1 MGLSASDLR
10 TFIWTTPLS
19 IGNNFVV
26 RCGWVS
32 KSSLLN
38 WLVDIPTEKL
48 AMTTITIEEAGKH
61 AGQEVT
67 IRGWLYNQRES
78 GKLLFPIFRDG
89 TSIIQGVCSLKESPD
104 AFAELRGLTQESSV
118 IVTGTIR
125 AEQRAPGGYEMGV
138 TKVHVLQKV
147 PEDTPFPI
155 QLKEHGVDF
164 LLDQR
169 HLWIRTPRQA
179 AILRIR
185 AEAVRAARD
194 YMDSQGYT
202 LTDAPMFTPAACEG
216 TSTLFEVNYIDD
228 QKAYLTQ
235 SGQLYIEATAM
246 ALGKVYTFGPTFR
259 AEKSKTR
266 RHLTEFWMLEPE
278 AAYAELPDMMD
289 LGEALV
295 SAVVQSVVKNK
306 SRELEVLKRD
316 IKKLE
321 NIKPPFPRITYE
333 EAIAVL
339 QKNGNPAKFGDDFG
353 GDEETIISSSFDR
366 PVMVHHYPA
375 AIKAFYMQPDAERP
389 DLALSFDMLAPEG
402 YGEIIGGSQRIH
414 DYDLL
419 VKRLKENNLPVDS
432 FQWYLDLR
440 RYGSVPH
447 AGFGLGL
454 ERTVAW
460 ICGTEHIR
468 EVIPFPRMIYR
479 VYP

>member
-1 MGLSASDLR
+1 
-10 TFIWTTPLS
+10 
-19 IGNNFVV
+19 
-26 RCGWVS
+26 
-32 KSSLLN
+32 
-38 WLVDIPTEKL
+38 
-48 AMTTITIEEAGKH
+48 MTTITIENAGKH
-61 AGQEVT
+61 DGQEVT
-67 IRGWLYNQRES
+67 IRGWLYNIRES
-78 GKLLFPIFRDG
+78 GKLVFPIFRDG
-89 TSIIQGVCSLKESPD
+89 TGIIQGVCSLKETPE
-104 AFAELRGLTQESSV
+104 AFAALKGLTQESSV
-118 IVTGTIR
+118 IVTGNIR
-125 AEQRAPGGYEMGV
+125 AEQRAPGGFEMGV
-138 TKVHVLQKV
+138 THVEVLQRV
-147 PEDTPFPI
+147 AEATPFPI

-185 AEAVRAARD
+185 AEAVRAARN
-194 YMDSQGYT
+194 YMDGLGYT
-202 LTDAPMFTPAACEG
+202 LTDAPIFTPAACEG

-278 AAYAELPDMMD
+278 AAYADLGDMMD
-289 LGEALV
+289 LGEGLV
-295 SAVVQSVVKNK
+295 SAIVQSVVKNK
-306 SRELEVLKRD
+306 SRELELLKRD

-321 NIKPPFPRITYE
+321 SIKAPFPRITYE
-333 EAIAVL
+333 EAIGVL
-339 QKNGNPAKFGDDFG
+339 QKRGNPAKFGDDFG
-353 GDEETIISSSFDR
+353 GDEETIISSEYDR
-366 PVMVHHYPA
+366 PLIVHHYPA

-419 VKRLKENNLPVDS
+419 VKRLKENNLPEES

-447 AGFGLGL
+447 SGFGMGL

>member
-1 MGLSASDLR
+1 
-10 TFIWTTPLS
+10 
-19 IGNNFVV
+19 
-26 RCGWVS
+26 
-32 KSSLLN
+32 
-38 WLVDIPTEKL
+38 
-48 AMTTITIEEAGKH
+48 MTTITIEQAGKYD
-61 AGQEVT
+61 GQEVT
-67 IRGWLYNQRES
+67 LQGWLYNLRES

-89 TSIIQGVCSLKESPD
+89 TGIMQGVVSLKENPE
-104 AFAELRGLTQESSV
+104 AFAALKGLTQESSL
-118 IVTGTIR
+118 IVTGKIR
-125 AEQRAPGGYEMGV
+125 AEQRAPGGFEIGA
-138 TKVHVLQKV
+138 TTIQVLQKV
-147 PEDTPFPI
+147 SEETPFPI

-164 LLDQR
+164 LLDHR

-185 AEAVRAARD
+185 AEAVRAARN
-194 YMDSQGYT
+194 YMDAQGYT
-202 LTDAPMFTPAACEG
+202 LTDAPMFTPSACEG

-278 AAYAELPDMMD
+278 AAYTTLDDMMA
-289 LGEALV
+289 LGEGLV
-295 SAVVQSVVKNK
+295 SAVVQSVVQNK
-306 SRELEVLKRD
+306 SRELELLKRD
-316 IKKLE
+316 VSKLASV
-321 NIKPPFPRITYE
+321 KSPFPRISYDD
-333 EAIAVL
+333 AIAVL
-339 QKNGNPAKFGDDFG
+339 NKSGNPAKFGDDFG
-353 GDEETIISSSFDR
+353 GDEETIISKEFDR
-366 PVMVHHYPA
+366 PVMIHRYPA
-375 AIKAFYMQPDAERP
+375 AIKAFYMQPDANDP
-389 DLALSFDMLAPEG
+389 AKALAFDMIAPEG

-419 VKRLKENNLPVDS
+419 LKRLKEHNLPEEA

>member
-1 MGLSASDLR
+1 MNDRPGKIAASL
-10 TFIWTTPLS
+10 INCL
-19 IGNNFVV
+19 V
-26 RCGWVS
+26 RE
-32 KSSLLN
+32 N
-38 WLVDIPTEKL
+38 TESRV
-48 AMTTITIEEAGKH
+48 MTIITIENAAKYD
-61 AGQEVT
+61 GQEVT
-67 IRGWLYNQRES
+67 IRGWLYNIRES
-78 GKLLFPIFRDG
+78 GKLVFPIFRDG
-89 TSIIQGVCSLKESPD
+89 TGIIQGVCSLKETPD
-104 AFAELRGLTQESSV
+104 AFAALKGLTQESSV

-125 AEQRAPGGYEMGV
+125 SEQRAPGGFELGITRV
-138 TKVHVLQKV
+138 EVLQKV
-147 PEDTPFPI
+147 SEATPFPI

-185 AEAVRAARD
+185 AEAIRAARQ
-194 YMDSQGYT
+194 YMDAQGYT
-202 LTDAPMFTPAACEG
+202 LTDAPIFTPAACEG

-228 QKAYLTQ
+228 EKAYLTQ

-278 AAYAELPDMMD
+278 AAFAELGDMMD
-289 LGEALV
+289 LGEGLV
-295 SAVVQSVVKNK
+295 SAIVQSVVKNK
-306 SRELEVLKRD
+306 SRELEMLKRD
-316 IKKLE
+316 IKRLE
-321 NIKPPFPRITYE
+321 NIKAPFPRITYE
-333 EAIAVL
+333 DAIAVL
-339 QKNGNPAKFGDDFG
+339 QKRGNPAKFGDDFG
-353 GDEETIISSSFDR
+353 GDEETIISSEYDR
-366 PVMVHHYPA
+366 PLIVHHYPS
-375 AIKAFYMQPDAERP
+375 AIKAFYMQPDALRP
-389 DLALSFDMLAPEG
+389 DLALAFDMLAPEG

-419 VKRLKENNLPVDS
+419 VKRLKENNLPVEA

-447 AGFGLGL
+447 SGFGMGL

>member
-1 MGLSASDLR
+1 MA
-10 TFIWTTPLS
+10 IIS
-19 IGNNFVV
+19 I
-26 RCGWVS
+26 
-32 KSSLLN
+32 
-38 WLVDIPTEKL
+38 D
-48 AMTTITIEEAGKH
+48 EAGKYE
-61 AGQEVT
+61 GQEVT
-67 IRGWLYNQRES
+67 IRGWLYNLRES
-78 GKLLFPIFRDG
+78 GKLMFPIFRDG
-89 TSIIQGVCSLKESPD
+89 TGVIQGVCALKENPQ
-104 AFAELRGLTQESSV
+104 AFEALKGLTQESSV

-125 AEQRAPGGYEMGV
+125 AEQRAPGGFEMGV
-138 TKVHVLQKV
+138 SKIQVLQKV
-147 PEDTPFPI
+147 SEAQPYPI

-164 LLDQR
+164 LLDHR

-179 AILRIR
+179 SILRIR
-185 AEAVRAARD
+185 AEAVRAARNF
-194 YMDSQGYT
+194 MDSQGYI

-278 AAYAELPDMMD
+278 AAYAELGDMMN
-289 LGEALV
+289 LAEGLV
-295 SAVVQSVVKNK
+295 SAVVQSVLKNK
-306 SRELEVLKRD
+306 SRELELLKRETRT
-316 IKKLE
+316 LE
-321 NIKPPFPRITYE
+321 NVKPPFPRISYE
-333 EAIAVL
+333 EAIGIL
-339 QKNGNPAKFGDDFG
+339 NKHNNPTKFGDDIG
-353 GDEETIISSSFDR
+353 GDEETIVSNEFDR
-366 PVMVHHYPA
+366 PVLVHRYPA
-375 AIKAFYMQPDAERP
+375 SIKAFYMQPDPQRP
-389 DLALSFDMLAPEG
+389 DLALAFDMLAPEG

-419 VKRLKENNLPVDS
+419 VKRLHEYKLPEEP

>member
-1 MGLSASDLR
+1 MA
-10 TFIWTTPLS
+10 
-19 IGNNFVV
+19 N
-26 RCGWVS
+26 
-32 KSSLLN
+32 
-38 WLVDIPTEKL
+38 
-48 AMTTITIEEAGKH
+48 ITVEQAGKH
-61 AGQEVT
+61 EGHEVT
-67 IRGWLYNQRES
+67 IQGWLYNLRES

-89 TSIIQGVCSLKESPD
+89 TGIIQGVVSLKENPETFE
-104 AFAELRGLTQESSV
+104 ALKGLTQESSV
-118 IVTGTIR
+118 IVTGKIR
-125 AEQRAPGGYEMGV
+125 AEQRAPGGYELGV
-138 TKVHVLQKV
+138 TKINIVQKV
-147 PEDTPFPI
+147 SETSPYPI

-164 LLDQR
+164 LLDHR
-169 HLWIRTPRQA
+169 HLWMRTPRQA
-179 AILRIR
+179 AILRVR
-185 AEAVRAARD
+185 AEAERAARN

-278 AAYAELPDMMD
+278 AAYVELDEMMG
-289 LGEALV
+289 LGEGLV
-295 SAVVQSVVKNK
+295 SAIVQSVLKNK
-306 SRELEVLKRD
+306 PRELETLKRD
-316 IKKLE
+316 TTKLE
-321 NIKPPFPRITYE
+321 NVKPPFPRVSYE
-333 EAIAVL
+333 DAIKIL
-339 QKNGNPAKFGDDFG
+339 QQRGNPAKFGDDIG
-353 GDEETIISSSFDR
+353 GDEETIVSNEFDR
-366 PVMVHHYPA
+366 PVMVHRYPA
-375 AIKAFYMQPDAERP
+375 SIKAFYMQPDPQRP
-389 DLALSFDMLAPEG
+389 DLALAFDMLAPEG

-419 VKRLKENNLPVDS
+419 VKRLREHNLPEDA

-447 AGFGLGL
+447 SGFGLGL

-460 ICGTEHIR
+460 ICGVEHIR

>member
-1 MGLSASDLR
+1 
-10 TFIWTTPLS
+10 
-19 IGNNFVV
+19 
-26 RCGWVS
+26 
-32 KSSLLN
+32 
-38 WLVDIPTEKL
+38 
-48 AMTTITIEEAGKH
+48 MTTITIEQAGKYES
-61 AGQEVT
+61 QEVT
-67 IRGWLYNQRES
+67 IQGWLYNLRES

-89 TSIIQGVCSLKESPD
+89 TGIIQGVVSLKENPE
-104 AFAELRGLTQESSV
+104 AFAALKGLTQESSV
-118 IVTGTIR
+118 IVTGKIR
-125 AEQRAPGGYEMGV
+125 AEQRAPGGHEMGV
-138 TKVHVLQKV
+138 TGVQVVQRV
-147 PEDTPFPI
+147 PDGTPYPI
-155 QLKEHGVDF
+155 QLKDHGVDF
-164 LLDQR
+164 LLDHR

-185 AEAVRAARD
+185 AEAVRAARNF
-194 YMDSQGYT
+194 MDAQGYT
-202 LTDAPMFTPAACEG
+202 LTDAPMFTPSACEG

-228 QKAYLTQ
+228 EKAYLTQ

-278 AAYAELPDMMD
+278 AAYATLDDMMT
-289 LGEALV
+289 LGEGLV
-295 SAVVQSVVKNK
+295 SAVVQSVLRNK
-306 SRELEVLKRD
+306 KAELETLKRD
-316 IKKLE
+316 TTKLQ
-321 NIKPPFPRITYE
+321 NVKAPFPRISYE
-333 EAIAVL
+333 DAIRL
-339 QKNGNPAKFGDDFG
+339 LNKHGNPAKFGDDFG
-353 GDEETIISSSFDR
+353 GDEETIISNEYDR
-366 PVMVHHYPA
+366 PVMVHRYPT
-375 AIKAFYMQPDAERP
+375 AIKAFYMQPDVDDPAKA
-389 DLALSFDMLAPEG
+389 LAFDMLAPEG

-419 VKRLKENNLPVDS
+419 VKRLIEHNLPVDA

-460 ICGTEHIR
+460 ICGAEHIR